1 MIFDSLSTMD
11 DSTTRVLLPP
21 APPDQAPPAM
31 PQRTRRPRSPRP
43 ARAVVYRHSASRA
56 SFCDRAPVVG
66 DSVPGE
72 RASSLLLD
80 LYSWTAAA
88 GRDPDRSQRAL
99 RRTEQERWYTTVSMR
114 PNTLAIVLVADQLV
128 RRPLLSPASA
138 RYRPPPGSSVRP
150 SHYQLPA
157 WCYAQRPMSW
167 PERSAIVSPQRSLDV
182 RGRPRCPRPP
192 RARVERFRRLR
203 DTSCG
208 CSPSARPGTR
218 PFRRN
223 ALVRLGPYRDR
234 LSLDAVS
241 RTTALPIA
249 LCSGTGSTTRSAP
262 SSLGT
267 TSGSISW
274 SPGSSA
280 SDLPHP
286 RLPFRLTCAVAAP
299 VATLQDE
306 IHSRRTSVFPAS
318 ARQSSHEK
326 SGSGCCSVRDTA
338 SGESEREPLSNDLP
352 IPRRTNSVA

>member
-1 MIFDSLSTMD
+1 
-11 DSTTRVLLPP
+11 
-21 APPDQAPPAM
+21 M
-31 PQRTRRPRSPRP
+31 P
-43 ARAVVYRHSASRA
+43 
-56 SFCDRAPVVG
+56 
-66 DSVPGE
+66 SVPCPG
-72 RASSLLLD
+72 RSARRSSVP
-80 LYSWTAAA
+80 
-88 GRDPDRSQRAL
+88 RDP
-99 RRTEQERWYTTVSMR
+99 
-114 PNTLAIVLVADQLV
+114 
-128 RRPLLSPASA
+128 
-138 RYRPPPGSSVRP
+138 
-150 SHYQLPA
+150 
-157 WCYAQRPMSW
+157 
-167 PERSAIVSPQRSLDV
+167 LDV

-223 ALVRLGPYRDR
+223 ALVRLGPSRDR
-234 LSLDAVS
+234 LSLMLFLARQPS
-241 RTTALPIA
+241 PIA
-249 LCSGTGSTTRSAP
+249 LCSGTGSTTRTAP

-280 SDLPHP
+280 GDLPHP

-338 SGESEREPLSNDLP
+338 SGGVRSRATQQRSSHSPPYQLCGMTAISAVLAQPIQPGHRAENEGACSPATTPTQPSMLPTSWRVEPSTEFSLTRWTLHSA
-352 IPRRTNSVA
+352 I